1 MTSTGSDSEDNASTI
16 PHNGHV
22 DGLRSHARD
31 FAAGAVLFREGDRG
45 GEMFVIQSGEVEISR
60 RMTSG
65 DKVLA
70 ILGAGEFFGEMAII
84 NNRPRSATATV
95 TRAGKLIVIKAHT
108 FETMIEQRAE
118 IAVRIIKALAARIE
132 RANRQIDLL
141 LLRDANHRVVH
152 CLREMAK
159 EQAEAVP
166 FGDPGGAAV
175 FIPTTLTQL
184 AEKMALSVADV
195 SDVLLRLGSVGLVVH
210 ASEAGATGQGYVI
223 PEVGRLDEFL
233 EFLELKDRRTA

>member
-1 MTSTGSDSEDNASTI
+1 MGSDFGDNLRTI
-16 PHNGHV
+16 PHNGGV
-22 DGLRSHARD
+22 DGALGSHARD
-31 FAAGAVLFREGDRG
+31 FAAGSVLFREGDRG
-45 GEMFVIQSGEVEISR
+45 DKMFVIHSGEVEISR

-65 DKVLA
+65 DKILA
-70 ILGAGEFFGEMAII
+70 TLGAGDFFGEMAII

-95 TRAGKLIVIKAHT
+95 IRAAKLIVIEAHT
-108 FETMIEQRAE
+108 FEMMIEARAE

-152 CLREMAK
+152 CLRQMAK

-166 FGDPGGAAV
+166 FGGPSGAAV
-175 FIPTTLTQL
+175 FIPTTLIQL
-184 AEKMALSVADV
+184 ADRMALSVADV
-195 SDVLLRLGSVGLVVH
+195 SEVLRRLGSVGLVVH
-210 ASEAGATGQGYVI
+210 ASQAGATGQGYVV

-233 EFLELKDRRTA
+233 EFLELKDRRTS